1 MRARRKS
8 IPVRV
13 GDVVIGG
20 AAEIVVQS
28 MTKADTRDVK
38 ATLNEIARLKDA
50 NCRIV
55 RVAVPTREAAQAM
68 VEIKKASPLPIIAD
82 IHYDAPLALMALQ
95 AGVDGL
101 RLNPGNIKDPEKVKE
116 ITRQAKEREV
126 PMRIG
131 VNAGS
136 LPGRP
141 KEGAGV
147 RPPTEEVVAAMV
159 SAALG
164 HIHILESLD
173 YNLIKVSMKASDPP
187 TMIAANR
194 AIADKISYP
203 LHLGVTEAGPP
214 RTGAVKSAVG
224 IGVLLEE
231 GIGDTIR
238 VSLAGDSVEEVE
250 VGYGIVNAL
259 AEKLTG
265 PNLIACPMCGRLEID
280 MLPMVAEVEKALK
293 KIKRPIN
300 VSLIRMAAAGLLV
313 IAASA
318 CVSGTTQVSSSPSD
332 GGSLL
337 ACQDVIGSEA
347 VPAAGDAIVLDRV
360 ALPTA
365 RALQANRTGDP
376 AGRRFAKDGLF
387 IRRGAS
393 FDLIVPDDW
402 RGR

>member
-8 IPVRV
+8 VPVRV
-13 GDVVIGG
+13 GNVVIGG

-55 RVAVPTREAAQAM
+55 RVAVPTKEAAMAM

-82 IHYDAPLALMALQ
+82 IHYDAPLALMALE

-116 ITRQAKEREV
+116 ITRRAKEREV
-126 PMRIG
+126 PIRIG

-141 KEGAGV
+141 KEG
-147 RPPTEEVVAAMV
+147 
-159 SAALG
+159 
-164 HIHILESLD
+164 
-173 YNLIKVSMKASDPP
+173 
-187 TMIAANR
+187 
-194 AIADKISYP
+194 
-203 LHLGVTEAGPP
+203 
-214 RTGAVKSAVG
+214 
-224 IGVLLEE
+224 
-231 GIGDTIR
+231 IGDTIR
-238 VSLAGDSVEEVE
+238 VSLAGDSVDEVE

-300 VSLIRMAAAGLLV
+300 VSVMGCVVNGPGEGQHADIGIAGGKNKGILFKHGKIV
-313 IAASA
+313 
-318 CVSGTTQVSSSPSD
+318 GTFPENE
-332 GGSLL
+332 L
-337 ACQDVIGSEA
+337 
-347 VPAAGDAIVLDRV
+347 VPALLRELEAI
-360 ALPTA
+360 
-365 RALQANRTGDP
+365 
-376 AGRRFAKDGLF
+376 AKEDEQKL
-387 IRRGAS
+387 AS
-393 FDLIVPDDW
+393 
-402 RGR
+402 

>member
-1 MRARRKS
+1 MRPRRKS
-8 IPVRV
+8 VPVRV

-38 ATLNEIARLKDA
+38 ATLNEIARLKDV

-68 VEIKKASPLPIIAD
+68 VEIKKGSPLPIIAD
-82 IHYDAPLALMALQ
+82 IHYDAPLALLALE

-116 ITRQAKEREV
+116 ITRRAKEREI
-126 PMRIG
+126 PIRIG

-136 LPGRP
+136 
-141 KEGAGV
+141 
-147 RPPTEEVVAAMV
+147 
-159 SAALG
+159 
-164 HIHILESLD
+164 
-173 YNLIKVSMKASDPP
+173 
-187 TMIAANR
+187 
-194 AIADKISYP
+194 

-293 KIKRPIN
+293 RIKRPIN
-300 VSLIRMAAAGLLV
+300 VSVMGCVVNGPGEGQHADIGIAGGKNKGILFKHGKIV
-313 IAASA
+313 
-318 CVSGTTQVSSSPSD
+318 GTFPEKE
-332 GGSLL
+332 L
-337 ACQDVIGSEA
+337 
-347 VPAAGDAIVLDRV
+347 VPALLRELDII
-360 ALPTA
+360 
-365 RALQANRTGDP
+365 
-376 AGRRFAKDGLF
+376 AKEDEQKL
-387 IRRGAS
+387 AS
-393 FDLIVPDDW
+393 
-402 RGR
+402 

>member
-1 MRARRKS
+1 MRPRRKS
-8 IPVRV
+8 VPVRV
-13 GDVVIGG
+13 VNVVIGG

-55 RVAVPTREAAQAM
+55 RVAVPTKEAAIAM

-82 IHYDAPLALMALQ
+82 IHYDAPLALMALE

-116 ITRQAKEREV
+116 ITRRAKEREI
-126 PMRIG
+126 PIRIG

-136 LPGRP
+136 LPGRA

-147 RPPTEEVVAAMV
+147 RPPTEEVVAAM
-159 SAALG
+159 
-164 HIHILESLD
+164 
-173 YNLIKVSMKASDPP
+173 
-187 TMIAANR
+187 
-194 AIADKISYP
+194 
-203 LHLGVTEAGPP
+203 
-214 RTGAVKSAVG
+214 VKSAVG

-238 VSLAGDSVEEVE
+238 VSLAGDSVDEVE
-250 VGYGIVNAL
+250 VAYGIVNAL

-293 KIKRPIN
+293 RIKRPIN
-300 VSLIRMAAAGLLV
+300 VSVMGCVVNGPGEGQHADIGIAGGKNKGILFKHGKIV
-313 IAASA
+313 
-318 CVSGTTQVSSSPSD
+318 GTFPENE
-332 GGSLL
+332 L
-337 ACQDVIGSEA
+337 
-347 VPAAGDAIVLDRV
+347 VPALLRELDAI
-360 ALPTA
+360 
-365 RALQANRTGDP
+365 
-376 AGRRFAKDGLF
+376 AKEDEQKL
-387 IRRGAS
+387 AS
-393 FDLIVPDDW
+393 
-402 RGR
+402 

>member
-1 MRARRKS
+1 MRPRRKS
-8 IPVRV
+8 VPVRV

-116 ITRQAKEREV
+116 ITRQAKELEV

-131 VNAGS
+131 VNSGS

-141 KEGAGV
+141 KEGAGA
-147 RPPTEEVVAAMV
+147 RPPTERSVAAMV

-173 YNLIKVSMKASDPP
+173 YSLIKVSMKASDPP
-187 TMIAANR
+187 TIIAANR
-194 AIADKISYP
+194 AIADKIPYP
-203 LHLGVTEAGPP
+203 LHLGVTEAGPR
-214 RTGAVKSAVG
+214 RTGAGKRAVG

-238 VSLAGDSVEEVE
+238 
-250 VGYGIVNAL
+250 
-259 AEKLTG
+259 
-265 PNLIACPMCGRLEID
+265 
-280 MLPMVAEVEKALK
+280 
-293 KIKRPIN
+293 
-300 VSLIRMAAAGLLV
+300 
-313 IAASA
+313 
-318 CVSGTTQVSSSPSD
+318 
-332 GGSLL
+332 
-337 ACQDVIGSEA
+337 
-347 VPAAGDAIVLDRV
+347 
-360 ALPTA
+360 
-365 RALQANRTGDP
+365 
-376 AGRRFAKDGLF
+376 
-387 IRRGAS
+387 GAHC
-393 FDLIVPDDW
+393 
-402 RGR
+402 

>member
-224 IGVLLEE
+224 
-231 GIGDTIR
+231 
-238 VSLAGDSVEEVE
+238 DSVEEVE

-300 VSLIRMAAAGLLV
+300 VSVMGCVVNGPGEGQHADIGIAGGKGKGILFKHGKIV
-313 IAASA
+313 
-318 CVSGTTQVSSSPSD
+318 GTFPEKE
-332 GGSLL
+332 L
-337 ACQDVIGSEA
+337 
-347 VPAAGDAIVLDRV
+347 VPALLRELDAI
-360 ALPTA
+360 A
-365 RALQANRTGDP
+365 REDEQKL
-376 AGRRFAKDGLF
+376 
-387 IRRGAS
+387 AS
-393 FDLIVPDDW
+393 
-402 RGR
+402 

>member
-1 MRARRKS
+1 MKPRRKS
-8 IPVRV
+8 VPVRV
-13 GDVVIGG
+13 GNVVIGG

-55 RVAVPTREAAQAM
+55 RVAVPTREAAVAM

-82 IHYDAPLALMALQ
+82 IHYDAPLALMALE

-116 ITRQAKEREV
+116 ITRRAKEREV
-126 PMRIG
+126 PIRIG

-159 SAALG
+159 KAALG

-173 YNLIKVSMKASDPP
+173 FNLIKVSMKASDPP

-194 AIADKISYP
+194 AIADQISYP

-238 VSLAGDSVEEVE
+238 VSLAGDSVDEVE
-250 VGYGIVNAL
+250 VAYGIVNAL

-265 PNLIACPMCGRLEID
+265 PNLIACPMCGR
-280 MLPMVAEVEKALK
+280 MVAEVEKALK

-300 VSLIRMAAAGLLV
+300 VSVMGCVVNGPGEGQHADIGIAGGKNKGILFKHGKIV
-313 IAASA
+313 
-318 CVSGTTQVSSSPSD
+318 GTFPEKE
-332 GGSLL
+332 L
-337 ACQDVIGSEA
+337 
-347 VPAAGDAIVLDRV
+347 VPALLRELDAI
-360 ALPTA
+360 
-365 RALQANRTGDP
+365 
-376 AGRRFAKDGLF
+376 AKEDEQKL
-387 IRRGAS
+387 AS
-393 FDLIVPDDW
+393 
-402 RGR
+402 

>member
-1 MRARRKS
+1 MKARRKS

-55 RVAVPTREAAQAM
+55 RVAVPTKEAALAM
-68 VEIKKASPLPIIAD
+68 IEIKI
-82 IHYDAPLALMALQ
+82 
-95 AGVDGL
+95 
-101 RLNPGNIKDPEKVKE
+101 
-116 ITRQAKEREV
+116 
-126 PMRIG
+126 RIG

-147 RPPTEEVVAAMV
+147 RPPIDEVVTAMV
-159 SAALG
+159 NAALG

-173 YNLIKVSMKASDPP
+173 FNLIKVSMKASDPP

-194 AIADKISYP
+194 AIADKITYP

-250 VGYGIVNAL
+250 VGYGIVSAL

-293 KIKRPIN
+293 RIKRPIN
-300 VSLIRMAAAGLLV
+300 VSVMGCV
-313 IAASA
+313 ILMSA
-318 CVSGTTQVSSSPSD
+318 
-332 GGSLL
+332 
-337 ACQDVIGSEA
+337 
-347 VPAAGDAIVLDRV
+347 
-360 ALPTA
+360 
-365 RALQANRTGDP
+365 
-376 AGRRFAKDGLF
+376 
-387 IRRGAS
+387 
-393 FDLIVPDDW
+393 
-402 RGR
+402 

>member
-1 MRARRKS
+1 MKPRRKS
-8 IPVRV
+8 VPVRV
-13 GDVVIGG
+13 GNVVIGG

-55 RVAVPTREAAQAM
+55 RVAVPTRQAAVAM
-68 VEIKKASPLPIIAD
+68 VEIKKASPLPNIAD
-82 IHYDAPLALMALQ
+82 IHYDAPLALMALE

-116 ITRQAKEREV
+116 ITRRAKEREV
-126 PMRIG
+126 PIRIG

-159 SAALG
+159 KAALG
-164 HIHILESLD
+164 HIHILESLNF
-173 YNLIKVSMKASDPP
+173 NLIKVSMKASDPP

-194 AIADKISYP
+194 AIADKIAYP

-224 IGVLLEE
+224 IGVLLE
-231 GIGDTIR
+231 
-238 VSLAGDSVEEVE
+238 
-250 VGYGIVNAL
+250 
-259 AEKLTG
+259 
-265 PNLIACPMCGRLEID
+265 ID

-300 VSLIRMAAAGLLV
+300 VSVMGCVVNGPGEGQHADIGIAGGKNKGILFKHGKIV
-313 IAASA
+313 
-318 CVSGTTQVSSSPSD
+318 GTFPEKE
-332 GGSLL
+332 L
-337 ACQDVIGSEA
+337 
-347 VPAAGDAIVLDRV
+347 VPALLRELDAI
-360 ALPTA
+360 
-365 RALQANRTGDP
+365 
-376 AGRRFAKDGLF
+376 AKEDEQKL
-387 IRRGAS
+387 AS
-393 FDLIVPDDW
+393 
-402 RGR
+402 

>member
-1 MRARRKS
+1 MKPRRKS
-8 IPVRV
+8 VPVRV
-13 GDVVIGG
+13 GNVVIGG

-55 RVAVPTREAAQAM
+55 RVAVPTREAAVAM

-82 IHYDAPLALMALQ
+82 IHYDAPLALMALE

-116 ITRQAKEREV
+116 ITRRAKEREV
-126 PMRIG
+126 PIRIG

-159 SAALG
+159 KAALG

-173 YNLIKVSMKASDPP
+173 FNLIKVSMKASDPP

-194 AIADKISYP
+194 AIADQISYP

-238 VSLAGDSVEEVE
+238 VSLAGDSVDEVE
-250 VGYGIVNAL
+250 VAYGIVNAL

-300 VSLIRMAAAGLLV
+300 LGDGLRGEWPWRGPARRHRHRRWQEQGHPLQARQDRRHLSRKGTGARAAPRTGRDREGRRAKTGQLAGL
-313 IAASA
+313 
-318 CVSGTTQVSSSPSD
+318 P
-332 GGSLL
+332 
-337 ACQDVIGSEA
+337 
-347 VPAAGDAIVLDRV
+347 RR
-360 ALPTA
+360 
-365 RALQANRTGDP
+365 RALGSP
-376 AGRRFAKDGLF
+376 A
-387 IRRGAS
+387 
-393 FDLIVPDDW
+393 
-402 RGR
+402 

>member
-1 MRARRKS
+1 
-8 IPVRV
+8 
-13 GDVVIGG
+13 
-20 AAEIVVQS
+20 
-28 MTKADTRDVK
+28 
-38 ATLNEIARLKDA
+38 
-50 NCRIV
+50 
-55 RVAVPTREAAQAM
+55 
-68 VEIKKASPLPIIAD
+68 
-82 IHYDAPLALMALQ
+82 
-95 AGVDGL
+95 
-101 RLNPGNIKDPEKVKE
+101 
-116 ITRQAKEREV
+116 V

-159 SAALG
+159 NAALG

-300 VSLIRMAAAGLLV
+300 VSVMGCVVNGPGEGQHADIGIAGGKGKGILFKHGKIV
-313 IAASA
+313 
-318 CVSGTTQVSSSPSD
+318 GTFPEKE
-332 GGSLL
+332 L
-337 ACQDVIGSEA
+337 
-347 VPAAGDAIVLDRV
+347 VPALLRELDAI
-360 ALPTA
+360 A
-365 RALQANRTGDP
+365 REDEQKL
-376 AGRRFAKDGLF
+376 
-387 IRRGAS
+387 AS
-393 FDLIVPDDW
+393 
-402 RGR
+402 